1 MQIAN
6 NTVVTIDYTLTDSSG
21 HVLDSSEGTD
31 GFAYLHGANNIIP
44 GLENALSGH
53 KAGDTLNVSIEPE
66 DAYGQRDEEKII
78 SVPRERFENADSIEV
93 GMHFHTQSE
102 HGDAQVVRVV
112 DVSDEAIT
120 IDGNH
125 PLAGATL
132 TFDVSV
138 KDVREATQEELD
150 HGHVHGPE
158 GHHHD

>member
-21 HVLDSSEGTD
+21 EVLDSSEGSP

-53 KAGDTLNVSIEPE
+53 KAGDMLNVSVEPE
-66 DAYGQRDEEKII
+66 NAYGQRDEDKVID
-78 SVPRERFENADSIEV
+78 VPRDRFENADSIEV

-102 HGDAQVVRVV
+102 HGEVQVVRVV
-112 DVSDEAIT
+112 AVSDEAIT

-138 KDVREATQEELD
+138 KAVREATPEELD